1 MISSITKKYPVN
13 CQSVIISSSGESLS
27 DAEYVDK
34 FYFSNDWVS
43 GNYSY
48 WSKQFKRYKDYKKIK
63 ILQLG
68 VFEGRMTVYLHEEFF
83 PQKKCEYTCVD
94 SFGKTE
100 NIYFAQ
106 HQLNKRYDEKT
117 AFKRFKHNTK
127 NYMDINLISSEANT
141 ISFID
146 LFDIIIL
153 DTDDKTI
160 TDDVTRYI
168 NNLTLRGTLFICYK
182 LSAKTLGCV
191 RKTLPKAFNLSAERN
206 LLDFENIHIFKT
218 VQNL

>member
-1 MISSITKKYPVN
+1 MVSSITKKYPIN
-13 CQSVIISSSGESLS
+13 CRSVILSSSEKDLN
-27 DAEYVDK
+27 DIEYIDK
-34 FYFSNDWVS
+34 FYFSNDWIS

-48 WSKQFKRYKDYKKIK
+48 WSDQLKKYKDYKKIK

-100 NIYFAQ
+100 NTYFKQ
-106 HQLNKRYDEKT
+106 HQLNKRYDET
-117 AFKRFKHNTK
+117 AAFKRFKHNTK
-127 NYMDINLISSEANT
+127 NYTDINLISCETNT
-141 ISFID
+141 VSFID
-146 LFDIIIL
+146 LFDLIIL

-160 TDDVTRYI
+160 KDDVTRYI
-168 NNLTLRGTLFICYK
+168 NNLTPHGTLFICYK

-191 RKTLPKAFNLSAERN
+191 KKILPKAFNLSAERN
-206 LLDFENIHIFKT
+206 LLDFENIHIFKST
-218 VQNL
+218 QNL